1 LAFENKSRL
10 YYTSPSVNTSFFI
23 ICGRVGIES
32 SSLNWQDIAEAVL
45 NYAIFLSLANK
56 KLPSRVLLIFEE
68 AHLLGTEI
76 VRFRDLTSISF
87 AHDVGPIG
95 CSMPLISTQVVAL
108 QVE

>member
-1 LAFENKSRL
+1 LKISSD
-10 YYTSPSVNTSFFI
+10 YTTLHLVPI
-23 ICGRVGIES
+23 
-32 SSLNWQDIAEAVL
+32 
-45 NYAIFLSLANK
+45 
-56 KLPSRVLLIFEE
+56 LPSRELLIFDEP
-68 AHLLGTEI
+68 HLLGTEI